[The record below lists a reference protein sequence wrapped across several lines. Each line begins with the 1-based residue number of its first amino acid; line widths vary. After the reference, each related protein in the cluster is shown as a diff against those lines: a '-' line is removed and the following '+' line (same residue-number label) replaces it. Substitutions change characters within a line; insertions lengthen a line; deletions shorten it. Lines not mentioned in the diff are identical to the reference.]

1 MMISRR
7 SMAATGA
14 GGNAMH
20 TCMQFVKKD
29 LLVLQQQK
37 KNNNKKK
44 KQQQQQHPPNDEN
57 PRLVTSCSTCA

>member
-20 TCMQFVKKD
+20 TCTQFVKKV

-37 KNNNKKK
+37 KKKK
-44 KQQQQQHPPNDEN
+44 KQQQQHPPNDEN
-57 PRLVTSCSTCA
+57 PRLVTNCSTCA